1 MFFFKYFLSFA
12 KSNQQGMAL
21 ALVTILVAVMALSS
35 LSIFYLSSAFNQGS
49 FKSVARQQ
57 TQFAAEAGL
66 QKGLRWLEITATISG
81 HWSMSNHF
89 NDPIQFNESPTE
101 EKECL
106 GSFGYNEN
114 LIHVV
119 HHMPLESMIE
129 GELDKYSNYVVIQK
143 IAEEFQYLETSGEE
157 TIHSEGNDILEEFGA
172 PSWTAFTLELWIKST
187 NGEKTLFELSGDGNQ
202 IRLERL
208 IDSGLQATIGTESF
222 QSADNIELANDEYQH
237 VVLSWSQDDGA
248 SFYVDSSLAIVEE
261 DLSSITIPSGD
272 GRMIVAKSAGI
283 EISGLRL
290 WNTKRSNTQIFNN
303 VRNFIKTND
312 NLIVSYYFDRDD
324 ELNGPAVSKKLGP
337 LCQGGRCSL
346 VHDSVEKSIQI
357 INLNEELNSMHDP
370 LDEEHYTR
378 VPETSYFKIMSCG
391 LGPLDTMVS
400 MESIM
405 KFEKFND
412 ISAIKVGE
420 KFL

>member
-1 MFFFKYFLSFA
+1 MMFFFKYFLSFA

-66 QKGLRWLEITATISG
+66 QKGLRWLETTATISG

-89 NDPIQFNESPTE
+89 NDPIQFNESPTK

-106 GSFGYNEN
+106 GSFGYHEN
-114 LIHVV
+114 SIHVV
-119 HHMPLESMIE
+119 HHMPLKPMIE

-157 TIHSEGNDILEEFGA
+157 TIHSEGIAILEEFGA

-208 IDSGLQATIGTESF
+208 IDDGLRATIGTESF
-222 QSADNIELANDEYQH
+222 QSDGIIIANDKYQH
-237 VVLSWSQDDGA
+237 VVLSWSKDEGA
-248 SFYVDSSLAIVEE
+248 SFYVDSSIVEE
-261 DLSSITIPSGD
+261 DLSSITIPSGN

-290 WNTKRSNTQIFNN
+290 WDTKRSNTQIFNN

-324 ELNGPAVSKKLGP
+324 ELTGPAASKKLDF
-337 LCQGGRCSL
+337 LCQGGRCRL

-357 INLNEELNSMHDP
+357 INLNEELNSTHDT
-370 LDEEHYTR
+370 LVDHYTR

-391 LGPLDTMVS
+391 IGPLDTMVS